1 MPKLTIDGANI
12 VLPNGLLE
20 EGHLRVED
28 GIIVDVGAGRS
39 SPEKDISYIDASGLY
54 ILPGLIDIHS
64 DAVEKEVQPRPNVTI
79 PVPSSCRELER
90 KLAAVGITTIF
101 HSLSFSG
108 GEGIRSNALAAE
120 CARFIRRHAAQGHL
134 IRNLVHLRY
143 EIGNTKA
150 LGLIYELLE
159 EGACDLL
166 SFMDHTPGQG
176 QYRDVSQ
183 YHHYIKKTFWLE
195 DKDCQ
200 RLIEEKLQARQ
211 RVDFR
216 ALKSLAQSA
225 KDAGIPLASHDDDS
239 PERVEVASAMGVDV
253 MEFPMNLE
261 TAKYARNLGLHVCV
275 GAPNLLQGHSHNG
288 NLSAQVAIEESAADI
303 LCSDYYPPALLKGI
317 FKLADNGMD
326 ISRAVNLAS
335 LNPARALG
343 LDDEI
348 GSLEVGK
355 KADFILV
362 RLEGNDP
369 LVITTATEGKIVLSY
384 NYHCPSHLEGILAP
398 EREAIVQ

>member
-1 MPKLTIDGANI
+1 MHKLMIDGANI
-12 VLPNGLLE
+12 VLPNGMLE
-20 EGHLRVED
+20 EGYLRIED
-28 GIIVDVGAGRS
+28 GIIIDVGAGRP
-39 SPEKDISYIDASGLY
+39 SPEKGISYIDASGLY

-79 PVPSSCRELER
+79 PIPSSCRELER

-120 CARFIRRHAAQGHL
+120 CARFIRRRADQEHL

-150 LGLIYELLE
+150 LELIYELLE
-159 EGACDLL
+159 EGACDLV

-200 RLIEEKLQARQ
+200 RLIEEKIQARQ

-216 ALKSLAQSA
+216 ALSNLARSA

-275 GAPNLLQGHSHNG
+275 GAPNLLQGRSHNG
-288 NLSAQVAIEESAADI
+288 NLSAQVAVEDGAADI

-335 LNPARALG
+335 LNPAIALG

-362 RLEGNDP
+362 RLEENDP
-369 LVITTATEGKIVLSY
+369 LVITTVTEGKIVLTY
-384 NYHCPSHLEGILAP
+384 NYHDPSHLEGVLAS
-398 EREAIVQ
+398 EKEAIAQ

>member
-1 MPKLTIDGANI
+1 MHKLMIDGANI
-12 VLPNGLLE
+12 VLPNGMLE
-20 EGHLRVED
+20 EGYLRIED
-28 GIIVDVGAGRS
+28 GIIIDVGAGRP
-39 SPEKDISYIDASGLY
+39 SPEKGISYIDASGLY

-64 DAVEKEVQPRPNVTI
+64 DAIEKEVQPRPNVTI
-79 PVPSSCRELER
+79 PIPSSCRELER

-120 CARFIRRHAAQGHL
+120 CARFIRRRAAQEHL

-150 LGLIYELLE
+150 LELIYELLE
-159 EGACDLL
+159 EGACDLV

-200 RLIEEKLQARQ
+200 RLIEEKIQARQ

-216 ALKSLAQSA
+216 ALSNLARSA

-239 PERVEVASAMGVDV
+239 PKRVEVASAMGVDV

-275 GAPNLLQGHSHNG
+275 GAPNLLQGRSHNG
-288 NLSAQVAIEESAADI
+288 NLSAQVAVEDGAADI

-335 LNPARALG
+335 LNPAIALG

-362 RLEGNDP
+362 RLEENDP
-369 LVITTATEGKIVLSY
+369 LVITTVTEGKIVLSY
-384 NYHCPSHLEGILAP
+384 NYHDPSHLEGVLAS
-398 EREAIVQ
+398 EKEAIAQ

>member
-1 MPKLTIDGANI
+1 MPKLMIDGANI
-12 VLPNGLLE
+12 VLPNGMLE
-20 EGHLRVED
+20 EGYLRIED
-28 GIIVDVGAGRS
+28 GIIIDVGGGRC
-39 SPEKDISYIDASGLY
+39 SPEKGISYIDASGLY

-120 CARFIRRHAAQGHL
+120 CARFIRRHAGQEHL

-150 LGLIYELLE
+150 LGLIFELLE

-200 RLIEEKLQARQ
+200 RLIEEKIQARQ
-211 RVDFR
+211 LVDFR
-216 ALKSLAQSA
+216 ALSNLARSA

-275 GAPNLLQGHSHNG
+275 GAPNLLQGRSHNG
-288 NLSAQVAIEESAADI
+288 NLSAQVAVEEGAADI

-335 LNPARALG
+335 LNPAIALG

-362 RLEGNDP
+362 RLEENDP

-384 NYHCPSHLEGILAP
+384 NYHDPSHLEGVLAP
-398 EREAIVQ
+398 EKEAIAQ